1 MLRVLLTVLLHG
13 VVFIALWWQQTRDSV
28 AAPNNLSTGYAYW
41 QSNMD
46 PLAWAVL
53 AFMLLSPVL
62 ALLSRPRQSVRG
74 RSLLIVNWLFAP
86 VIGIIGLLSTTNQVW
101 LWWRIFSTVM
111 FGIAIFHGL
120 SARVARVPKQNGKK

>member
-13 VVFIALWWQQTRDSV
+13 VVFIALWWQQTKDSV
-28 AAPNNLSTGYAYW
+28 AEPNNLSAGYAYW

-46 PLAWAVL
+46 PLYWGIL

-74 RSLLIVNWLFAP
+74 RSLLVINWLFVP
-86 VIGIIGLLSTTNQVW
+86 VIGIIGLMSTTNQVW
-101 LWWRIFSTVM
+101 LWWLIFSTVM
-111 FGIAIFHGL
+111 LGIAIFHGL
-120 SARVARVPKQNGKK
+120 SARVARVPQQNGKK

>member
-13 VVFIALWWQQTRDSV
+13 VVFIALWWQQTKDSV
-28 AAPNNLSTGYAYW
+28 AEPNNLSSGYAYW

-46 PLAWAVL
+46 PLYWGIL

-74 RSLLIVNWLFAP
+74 RSLLIINWLFVP
-86 VIGIIGLLSTTNQVW
+86 VIGIIGLMSTTNQVW
-101 LWWRIFSTVM
+101 LWWLIFSTVM
-111 FGIAIFHGL
+111 FGIAILNRL
-120 SARVARVPKQNGKK
+120 SARVARVPQQNGKK

>member
-13 VVFIALWWQQTRDSV
+13 VVFIALWVQQTQDSV
-28 AAPNNLSTGYAYW
+28 SEPNNLSTGYAYW
-41 QSNMD
+41 QSSMD
-46 PLAWAVL
+46 PLAWGVL
-53 AFMLLSPVL
+53 AFMLLSPEL

-86 VIGIIGLLSTTNQVW
+86 VIVIIGFMSTTNQVW
-101 LWWRIFSTVM
+101 LWWLVFSTVM

>member
-1 MLRVLLTVLLHG
+1 M
-13 VVFIALWWQQTRDSV
+13 FIALWWQQTKDSV
-28 AAPNNLSTGYAYW
+28 AEPNNLSSGYAYW

-46 PLAWAVL
+46 PLYWGIL

-74 RSLLIVNWLFAP
+74 RSLLVINWLFAP
-86 VIGIIGLLSTTNQVW
+86 VIVIIGFMGTTNQVW
-101 LWWRIFSTVM
+101 LWWLIFSTVM

>member
-28 AAPNNLSTGYAYW
+28 AEPNNLSTGYAYW

-46 PLAWAVL
+46 LLAWAVL

-101 LWWRIFSTVM
+101 LWWLIFSTVM